1 MGVMLTLKKKINS
14 YVQKIT
20 WFLVSLMLVII
31 VYIQLITEQ
40 QRAYDNALETFSQI
54 EQVLSQN
61 PHELSF
67 IFSLF
72 RVNPEAN
79 FFAIDS
85 RNQKIVGSSEPAFV
99 DKAVSDIGLS
109 YAKVAND
116 TDGFHATVN
125 GQLSFCLFHRTGDN
139 YIGQTIPIMEL
150 YQRIPLT
157 VIVLAI
163 CLISIAFILK
173 NAVTRYMNKYVV
185 DEISEVNRQLQ
196 LISEGNLQQIIDI
209 QSSLEFSQ
217 LSEYINRMVD
227 SLIKNNK
234 KMSYVLSKTDMYIGV
249 YEYSTQTKH
258 VRFTEYIP
266 RIFSLDEPQVAMLS
280 ADLDKFREYLDS
292 IRRNPFDNDP
302 GVYKLPTQQE
312 KYVRLEELN
321 NDIEVFGV
329 AIDVTAEVIKRKHMD
344 AERLTDSLTSLYNR
358 RGLEAKLSLLFQ
370 EPEQLGYSAMIM
382 IDADGL
388 KTIND
393 TYGHARGDI
402 YLQKIAGILKNF
414 GLRSSLAARYGGDE
428 FVLFLYDYDDMDEL
442 INTIR
447 TLEYIQNNSSARLEH
462 NLTVP
467 LQFSFGYCVTD
478 CDTDYQSRLKEA
490 DRKMYINKKARKSG
504 LNKETNNEE

>member
-1 MGVMLTLKKKINS
+1 MLTLKKMINS
-14 YVQKIT
+14 YMQKIT
-20 WFLVSLMLVII
+20 WVLVALMLVII

-54 EQVLSQN
+54 DQVLSQN
-61 PHELSF
+61 PRELSF

-85 RNQKIVGSSEPAFV
+85 RNQSIVGSSEPAFV

-139 YIGQTIPIMEL
+139 YIGQTIPVMEL

-185 DEISEVNRQLQ
+185 DEISEVNQQLQ
-196 LISEGNLQQIIDI
+196 LITQGNLQQTIDI
-209 QSSLEFSQ
+209 RSSLEFCQ
-217 LSEYINRMVD
+217 LSEYINRMVE

-234 KMSYVLSKTDMYIGV
+234 KMSYVLSKTNMYIGV

-266 RIFSLDEPQVAMLS
+266 HIFSLDKQQTDMLS
-280 ADLDKFREYLDS
+280 ADLVKFREFLDD
-292 IRRNPFDNDP
+292 IRQSPVETDP
-302 GVYKLPTQQE
+302 GVYKLPTQREQ
-312 KYVRLEELN
+312 YVRLEELTT
-321 NDIEVFGV
+321 DSEVFGV
-329 AIDVTAEVIKRKHMD
+329 AIDVTAEIIRRKHMD
-344 AERLTDSLTSLYNR
+344 AERLTDSLTALYNR

-370 EPEQLGYSAMIM
+370 EPQKLGHNAMIM
-382 IDADGL
+382 IDADNL

-393 TYGHARGDI
+393 TYGHARGDV
-402 YLQKIAGILKNF
+402 YLKKIAGVLKNF
-414 GLRSSLAARYGGDE
+414 GLKSSLAARLGGDE
-428 FVLFLYDYDDMDEL
+428 FVLFLYDYDDRDEL
-442 INTIR
+442 INTIH
-447 TLEYIQNNSSARLEH
+447 TLEYIQNNGSAHLDH
-462 NLTVP
+462 NLNVP
-467 LQFSFGYCVTD
+467 LRFSFGYCMND
-478 CDTDYQSRLKEA
+478 CNKDYHSLLKEA
-490 DRKMYINKKARKSG
+490 DRKMYINKRARKNG
-504 LNKETNNEE
+504 NEE